1 MWDVVF
7 SVSESNNCWQCAA
20 PVSESLFCRS
30 CKSLQQPSRDYYRV
44 LGLPHRRLHL
54 DPDDLQR
61 RFYDLSRL
69 LHPDLFIRKPDQE
82 RQYSLDATSILN
94 DAYRTL
100 KDPVKRAQ
108 YVLAQEGFDIAE
120 QRSNDVPPELLE
132 EVFELNMAL
141 EEMRGGDDAARPQL
155 EKAERSF
162 AGIMSEIDDDLQA
175 LYQTYDTTP
184 KRETLAAIRTVLNRR
199 KYIYNLLSEVQ
210 KTLVPAS

>member
-1 MWDVVF
+1 M
-7 SVSESNNCWQCAA
+7 SEHNCWQCSA
-20 PVSESLFCRS
+20 PVSDSLFCRS

-44 LGLPHRRLHL
+44 LSLPHRRLNL

-69 LHPDLFIRKPDQE
+69 LHPDLFVRKPELE

-100 KDPVKRAQ
+100 RDPVQRAQ
-108 YVLAQEGFDIAE
+108 YVLAQEGFDIGE

-141 EEMRGGDDAARPQL
+141 EEMRGGDDSARPQL
-155 EKAERSF
+155 ESAEKSF
-162 AGIMSEIDDDLQA
+162 SGMMSEIDSDLRG
-175 LYQTYDTTP
+175 LFETYDAAP
-184 KRETLAAIRTVLNRR
+184 KRETLSAIRAVLNRR
-199 KYIYNLLSEVQ
+199 KYIQNLLNEVQ
-210 KTLVPAS
+210 KTLVPAP

>member
-1 MWDVVF
+1 
-7 SVSESNNCWQCAA
+7 VSPSNNCWHCSA

-44 LGLPHRRLHL
+44 LGLPHRRLNL

-61 RFYDLSRL
+61 RLYELSRL
-69 LHPDLFIRKPDQE
+69 LHPDLFIRKPELE

-100 KDPVKRAQ
+100 RDPVKRAQ
-108 YVLAQEGFDIAE
+108 YVLAQEGFEIGE

-141 EEMRGGDDAARPQL
+141 EEMRGGDDSARPQL
-155 EKAERSF
+155 ESAEKNF
-162 AGIMSEIDDDLQA
+162 AGMMSQIDADLQSLFEA
-175 LYQTYDTTP
+175 YDTDS
-184 KRETLAAIRTVLNRR
+184 KRDTLAAMRTVLNRR
-199 KYIYNLLSEVQ
+199 KYIQNLLSEVQ
-210 KTLVPAS
+210 KTLAPAA

>member
-1 MWDVVF
+1 LWDLLF
-7 SVSESNNCWQCAA
+7 GVSEANHCWQCSA

-44 LGLPHRRLHL
+44 LGLPHRRLNL

-61 RFYDLSRL
+61 RFYELSRL
-69 LHPDLFIRKPDQE
+69 LHPDLFIRKPELE

-100 KDPVKRAQ
+100 RDPVKRGQ
-108 YVLAQEGFDIAE
+108 YVLAQEGFDIGE

-141 EEMRGGDDAARPQL
+141 EEMRGGDDSARPQL
-155 EKAERSF
+155 ESAEKNF
-162 AGIMSEIDDDLQA
+162 AGMMTQIDADLRSLFETHDA
-175 LYQTYDTTP
+175 NP
-184 KRETLAAIRTVLNRR
+184 KRETLTAIRTILNRR
-199 KYIYNLLSEVQ
+199 KYIQNLLNEVQ
-210 KTLVPAS
+210 ITLVPAT

>member
-1 MWDVVF
+1 M
-7 SVSESNNCWQCAA
+7 SPESSCWQCSA
-20 PVSESLFCRS
+20 PVSDSLFCRS

-44 LGLPHRRLHL
+44 LGLPLRNLNL

-69 LHPDLFIRKPDQE
+69 LHPDRFIRKPELE
-82 RQYSLDATSILN
+82 RQYSLDATSVLN

-108 YVLAQEGFDIAE
+108 YVLAQEGFDVGE

-141 EEMRGGDDAARPQL
+141 EEMRGGDSSARPQL
-155 EKAERSF
+155 ESAEQNFEGMMS
-162 AGIMSEIDDDLQA
+162 GIYSELQA
-175 LYQTYDTTP
+175 LFRAHDADP
-184 KRETLAAIRTVLNRR
+184 KRETLATIRAVLNRR
-199 KYIYNLLSEVQ
+199 KYIQNLLNEVQ